1 MATFARPD
9 GVITQGSWTGD
20 HTAIDESSFSD
31 ADFVFSQNNPND
43 SFEVSLSDI
52 ADPSSSSGHVLR
64 VRLCRGDADGS
75 TPSADGTATDYALD
89 LVQGTTVIASIGT
102 TQAPTSWTTVEL
114 NLSGAEADAI
124 TDYTDLRARV
134 TATGGAGSP
143 ANRRNVSVSW
153 IELET
158 PSGPIIRTTSDT
170 VTASEAMSR
179 LYQGARD
186 AIDAITQSD
195 SVTRLGTFFRLT
207 ANGLSLSDTIAAS
220 KIIARDIVDAISHS
234 DSAVRLGTF
243 LREVTDSATYA
254 DALTTVST
262 LARTAVD
269 SLTHSDAATRIMSL
283 VRTATDTLSL
293 VEMVEG
299 FKVILRETT
308 DSLAHSDV
316 VEATLTTIQRFASD
330 ALGMA
335 ESAVR
340 SVSLVRDTVNAI
352 TLMDTVLRVQ
362 TALRDTVDAI
372 VFGEVVDGI
381 RVILR
386 SVSDSI
392 GLSDASDK
400 LITVVREAIDTLS
413 FANAAD
419 SLRAII
425 RNAVDSLNFSE
436 LITTGGAQVALIAHK
451 FVMRTGFKADRLRT
465 AITGRRR
472 R

>member
-9 GVITQGSWTGD
+9 GDITNNGFSGGFAD
-20 HTAIDESSFSD
+20 IDEASPSD
-31 ADFVFSQNNPND
+31 ADFWLGNNNQAD
-43 SFEVSLSDI
+43 TLEVSLSDVS
-52 ADPSSSSGHVLR
+52 DPSSSSGHIFR
-64 VRLCRGDADGS
+64 YRIAKGDEDGT
-75 TPSADGTATDYALD
+75 TPDGGGNAVTITASLWQGGTQIATDVAQTADGTWTQYAYTLT
-89 LVQGTTVIASIGT
+89 GS
-102 TQAPTSWTTVEL
+102 
-114 NLSGAEADAI
+114 EADAI
-124 TDYTDLRARV
+124 TDYTDLRIRFV
-134 TATGGAGSP
+134 TTASGGSP
-143 ANRRNVSVSW
+143 ANRRAGAVSW
-153 IELET
+153 AELEV
-158 PSGPIIRTTSDT
+158 PSGPIVRTTSDT

-392 GLSDASDK
+392 GFSDASNK